1 MGLLLLP
8 GYHNAAIFAV
18 NRLRISSGM
27 LLSQKNLIFFTMV
40 CEAGECAANFCRVT
54 SSVNELQTLF
64 PLRGRG
70 CLFNAHVLIAVAA
83 AAEGWKGNAQERR
96 DEALPY
102 SSHTV
107 LCLFQSSHCLG
118 VI

>member
-40 CEAGECAANFCRVT
+40 CEAGECAANFCRVAWT
-54 SSVNELQTLF
+54 IDTIY
-64 PLRGRG
+64 
-70 CLFNAHVLIAVAA
+70 AWTAI
-83 AAEGWKGNAQERR
+83 
-96 DEALPY
+96 DLP
-102 SSHTV
+102 
-107 LCLFQSSHCLG
+107 
-118 VI
+118 